1 MQVVFL
7 HGPAA
12 SGKHTIGT
20 RVAEALGIALFH
32 NHLAVDAALA
42 LFEFGSPGFRR
53 MRAAIWATAFA
64 EAAAAGRSFVF
75 TFHPEA
81 SVDPALIE
89 ALAGSVRAHGGEVV
103 FVELLCSPAA
113 IAQRLDQPSRRAF
126 GKLTDAALYAS
137 IERAGGFAFP
147 PLPPPAL
154 RVDTETHTPEQSA
167 ALIVAAVRG
176 PR

>member
-20 RVAEALGIALFH
+20 LVARDLGIALFH

-53 MRAAIWATAFA
+53 LRAAIWSAAFA

-81 SVDPALIE
+81 SVDPALID
-89 ALAGSVRAHGGEVV
+89 ALAASVRAHGGEVV

-113 IAQRLDQPSRRAF
+113 IVERLDQPSRRAF
-126 GKLTDAALYAS
+126 GKLTDAALYRS
-137 IERAGGFAFP
+137 IEQAGGFEFP
-147 PLPPPAL
+147 PLPAPLL
-154 RVDTETHTPEQSA
+154 RVDTGTHAPEQSA
-167 ALIVAAVRG
+167 ALILAALRAPG
-176 PR
+176 